1 MQVLIV
7 LSVGV
12 SIITILSACFILRR
26 VKKQIMEMTE
36 ALHDVKEEMETGG
49 FYRLQMS

>member
-1 MQVLIV
+1 MQVMIV

-26 VKKQIMEMTE
+26 VRKQIMEMT
-36 ALHDVKEEMETGG
+36 
-49 FYRLQMS
+49 

>member
-1 MQVLIV
+1 MQVMIV

-26 VKKQIMEMTE
+26 VKKQISIST
-36 ALHDVKEEMETGG
+36 APKKYT
-49 FYRLQMS
+49 F

>member
-1 MQVLIV
+1 MQVMIV

-26 VKKQIMEMTE
+26 VKKQIIHYMVDKIF
-36 ALHDVKEEMETGG
+36 L
-49 FYRLQMS
+49 FQWNI